1 MSWKTENNGFVK
13 TWAQDIRN
21 SYKIRLKYALV
32 PKGVKTDV
40 RFIDTPY
47 RFQSYQEAREY
58 AKELFPCYSFIVDG
72 SPDIPN
78 FNETQVV
85 NRTSRTELKKAKY
98 YDIYGVKRSY
108 INEPFDD
115 VKIPASNNSRRSN
128 SNANNSSN
136 KLDLEQEVN
145 KKLNDIQV
153 LRRKLDEKEQELKQT
168 QKALKK

>member
-21 SYKIRLKYALV
+21 SYKIRLKYAIV

-47 RFQSYQEAREY
+47 RFQSYEEAREY
-58 AKELFPCYSFIVDG
+58 AKELFPCYAFIVDG

-85 NRTSRTELKKAKY
+85 RRTTKEELQKAKY
-98 YDIYGVKRSY
+98 YDVYGVKRSY
-108 INEPFDD
+108 MKD
-115 VKIPASNNSRRSN
+115 SLNSREATSANIKITNDNTSN
-128 SNANNSSN
+128 S
-136 KLDLEQEVN
+136 KFDLEKEVN

-153 LRRKLDEKEQELKQT
+153 LRRKLDEKEDELKKAQI
-168 QKALKK
+168 ALKK

>member
-21 SYKIRLKYALV
+21 SYKIRLKYAIV

-58 AKELFPCYSFIVDG
+58 AKELFPCYSFVVDG

-78 FNETQVV
+78 FNESLVV
-85 NRTSRTELKKAKY
+85 NRTSRTELQKAKY
-98 YDIYGVKRSY
+98 YDVYGVKRSY
-108 INEPFDD
+108 INRPFDA
-115 VKIPASNNSRRSN
+115 VELPASNNSRRSN
-128 SNANNSSN
+128 SNS
-136 KLDLEQEVN
+136 KLDLEKEVN

-153 LRRKLDEKEQELKQT
+153 LRRKLDEKEEELKQT
-168 QKALKK
+168 QKTLKK

>member
-21 SYKIRLKYALV
+21 SYKIRLKYAIV

-47 RFQSYQEAREY
+47 RFQSYEEAREY
-58 AKELFPCYSFIVDG
+58 AKELFPCYAFIVDG

-85 NRTSRTELKKAKY
+85 RRTTKEELQKAKY
-98 YDIYGVKRSY
+98 YDVYGVKRSY
-108 INEPFDD
+108 MKESVNSRE
-115 VKIPASNNSRRSN
+115 IPASNNSRRSN
-128 SNANNSSN
+128 DTNSNS
-136 KLDLEQEVN
+136 KLDLEKEVN

-153 LRRKLDEKEQELKQT
+153 LRRKLDEKEDELKKAQI
-168 QKALKK
+168 ALKK

>member
-58 AKELFPCYSFIVDG
+58 AKELFPCYSFVVDG

-85 NRTSRTELKKAKY
+85 NRTSRTELEKAKY
-98 YDIYGVKRSY
+98 YDVYGVKRSY
-108 INEPFDD
+108 MKESLDTREPTPS
-115 VKIPASNNSRRSN
+115 KNSKGSN
-128 SNANNSSN
+128 SNVNSSN
-136 KLDLEQEVN
+136 SKLDLEKEVN

-153 LRRKLDEKEQELKQT
+153 LRRKLDEKEEELKQT